1 MGCHAAQ
8 AGAAA
13 IAVFRAGDH
22 RFLLRGHPGFA
33 GDHAHQRRRL
43 ALLLQRLIR
52 MLLLAAAADAEMR
65 AARRHPLRAA
75 AQQAFEL
82 AFGEV
87 ALVFGQLDFRLLAR
101 QYARHEHRFAVVAR
115 HAGRKDRDRSPSR

>member
-1 MGCHAAQ
+1 
-8 AGAAA
+8 
-13 IAVFRAGDH
+13 
-22 RFLLRGHPGFA
+22 
-33 GDHAHQRRRL
+33 
-43 ALLLQRLIR
+43 

-115 HAGRKDRDRSPSR
+115 HAPPKGSRSLTVTVKICELCRVVTRRLGE